1 MPTND
6 PVSAELNDT
15 IDRLIADWP
24 AEVRKADPGRSDALA
39 RHQWMKQMEPIAQ
52 RIAAEDRKAASNTPR
67 HMISVPP
74 DSVKW

>member
-24 AEVRKADPGRSDALA
+24 SEVRRADPGRSDALA
-39 RHQWMKQMEPIAQ
+39 RHGWMKQMEPVA
-52 RIAAEDRKAASNTPR
+52 RKIAAENRKAAREAHR
-67 HMISVPP
+67 HTRSVPP
-74 DSVKW
+74 GSVRW